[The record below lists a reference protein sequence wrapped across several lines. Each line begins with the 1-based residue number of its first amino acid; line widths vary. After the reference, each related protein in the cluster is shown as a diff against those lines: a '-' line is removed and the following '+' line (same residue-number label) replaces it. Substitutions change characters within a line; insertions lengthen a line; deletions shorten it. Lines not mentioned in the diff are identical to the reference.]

1 MKSIDQARL
10 DKELAAQKYRVEKLA
25 IEAAAQKKKA
35 EAIAHL
41 ESQGQRVEGVVGF
54 QKKMAPKASD
64 NTLNLLLG
72 RKAVVI
78 ASEGE
83 KVKEQLAKAALIKQQ
98 DESRRSRELK
108 ASNDNLPALWE
119 SVFDE
124 ASKSFYYW
132 NRETNVTTW
141 EKPETNATDGTET
154 VKTET
159 SVTALSMENS
169 VSACVIEPE
178 VAGWEEKVHPATQQ
192 KYYINIHSG
201 ERRATKPT
209 AENSTARSSSSAL
222 PAISQLS
229 KKRLL
234 DTSSNN
240 SYADMQRNS
249 IDPLDVSSIKFESEK
264 LEVYSVFHQNEFEHF
279 KISIFLC
286 STRLF
291 KAVSVEGEGVTR
303 WRTAPR
309 QVPCG
314 SRDLTRLLEPS

>member
-1 MKSIDQARL
+1 MNPDKWHFQYLAMMKPIDQARL

-98 DESRRSRELK
+98 DESRRNRELK
-108 ASNDNLPALWE
+108 AANDNLPLLWE

-124 ASKSFYYW
+124 PSKSFYYW

-141 EKPETNATDGTET
+141 EKPETSAAETTET
-154 VKTET
+154 EKTEI
-159 SVTALSMENS
+159 SAASLSMGND
-169 VSACVIEPE
+169 VSECDIEPE

-192 KYYINIHSG
+192 KYYLNIHTG
-201 ERRATKPT
+201 ERRSTKPT
-209 AENSTARSSSSAL
+209 AANTTARSSSSAL
-222 PAISQLS
+222 PVTFSLGI
-229 KKRLL
+229 KRPLNR
-234 DTSSNN
+234 SNDI

-249 IDPLDVSSIKFESEK
+249 IDPLDVSSMKFDGDK
-264 LEVYSVFHQNEFEHF
+264 LRVHRDFYQY
-279 KISIFLC
+279 
-286 STRLF
+286 LF
-291 KAVSVEGEGVTR
+291 RHVSAV
-303 WRTAPR
+303 
-309 QVPCG
+309 
-314 SRDLTRLLEPS
+314 